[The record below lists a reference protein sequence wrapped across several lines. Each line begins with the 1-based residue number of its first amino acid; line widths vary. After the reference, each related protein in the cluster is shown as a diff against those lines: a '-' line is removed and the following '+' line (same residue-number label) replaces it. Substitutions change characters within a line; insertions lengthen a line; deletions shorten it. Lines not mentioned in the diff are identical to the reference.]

1 MKRLS
6 VHLSLV
12 LAFFIVACGN
22 DSKPTQVTQPA
33 QQTQLFPAGKAVAAK
48 DHGANHP
55 PTFNSSTE
63 DVSLTLLLPR
73 GPVARLAF
81 DGEPA
86 TDPDGDDVSYRFA
99 FAVSG
104 LSGIQ
109 TPAEALFRITREG
122 NSFAIQGDGDITP
135 AQFVSVYG
143 EDATIP
149 VVLSAIYASDGT
161 AESDPEVFNIHLV
174 YDGSAQFSAPAEYI
188 GDQRWEIP
196 DPIEMY
202 EGATMPA
209 SEELPTWTAVT
220 PEPRQWRLENWSPP
234 RIRCEIATI
243 FDPYTLPDG
252 GDDNALF
259 SLDSAER
266 ATAGTVSLTFKTVPD
281 YEMPSDSN
289 ADNEYQV
296 RVVNTHDIHRLGGE
310 GSPTGCSGSVLD
322 VTIRVKDVGTPMPPE
337 DIEAGFQ
344 ETDDTKIDV
353 NWTASTGFSEN
364 GSLVEFPSGFE
375 VTDYDYRY
383 RAAGAATWTEVT
395 DTGLTATTITLEDL
409 TEDAYE
415 IQVRANN
422 SEGSG
427 AWSSTI
433 QAEKVKRT
441 LCFVESHYTTVEG
454 DPDGV
459 EIAVYLDP
467 AAGALPIAIP
477 ISVVE
482 ENGAGPEDYSGVPS
496 SITFAP
502 GESMQTFTLM
512 ATEDSDQDEGSG
524 EIIWINFGDLP
535 ANVTPETPA
544 TAEVAL
550 EEPAPVIKRLQITST
565 PERGTTYGR
574 GEIITIEVVFDMP
587 VEVTGAPFLVFEID
601 SNPLWETAAY
611 VSGSGTETLVF
622 AYCVSRSDRDRTGIS
637 VEPNQVVQF
646 RRSTITAV
654 SSGVDANLDHAG
666 LPDDP
671 NHKINGCLRDE

>member
-1 MKRLS
+1 M
-6 VHLSLV
+6 
-12 LAFFIVACGN
+12 
-22 DSKPTQVTQPA
+22 
-33 QQTQLFPAGKAVAAK
+33 
-48 DHGANHP
+48 
-55 PTFNSSTE
+55 
-63 DVSLTLLLPR
+63 
-73 GPVARLAF
+73 
-81 DGEPA
+81 
-86 TDPDGDDVSYRFA
+86 
-99 FAVSG
+99 
-104 LSGIQ
+104 
-109 TPAEALFRITREG
+109 
-122 NSFAIQGDGDITP
+122 
-135 AQFVSVYG
+135 
-143 EDATIP
+143 
-149 VVLSAIYASDGT
+149 
-161 AESDPEVFNIHLV
+161 
-174 YDGSAQFSAPAEYI
+174 
-188 GDQRWEIP
+188 
-196 DPIEMY
+196 
-202 EGATMPA
+202 
-209 SEELPTWTAVT
+209 
-220 PEPRQWRLENWSPP
+220 
-234 RIRCEIATI
+234 
-243 FDPYTLPDG
+243 
-252 GDDNALF
+252 
-259 SLDSAER
+259 
-266 ATAGTVSLTFKTVPD
+266 
-281 YEMPSDSN
+281 
-289 ADNEYQV
+289 
-296 RVVNTHDIHRLGGE
+296 
-310 GSPTGCSGSVLD
+310 
-322 VTIRVKDVGTPMPPE
+322 
-337 DIEAGFQ
+337 
-344 ETDDTKIDV
+344 
-353 NWTASTGFSEN
+353 
-364 GSLVEFPSGFE
+364 
-375 VTDYDYRY
+375 
-383 RAAGAATWTEVT
+383 
-395 DTGLTATTITLEDL
+395 
-409 TEDAYE
+409 
-415 IQVRANN
+415 
-422 SEGSG
+422 
-427 AWSSTI
+427 TI
-433 QAEKVKRT
+433 QAEQVKRT
-441 LCFVESHYTTVEG
+441 ICFMESNYTTREG

>member
-6 VHLSLV
+6 VYLSLV

-22 DSKPTQVTQPA
+22 DSKPTQATQPA
-33 QQTQLFPAGKAVAAK
+33 QLTQLFPAGKAVAAK

-73 GPVARLAF
+73 GPAARLEF

-109 TPAEALFRITREG
+109 TPAEALFRITRKG

-266 ATAGTVSLTFKTVPD
+266 ATSGTVSLAFKTVPD

-337 DIEAGFQ
+337 DVEAEFQ

-353 NWTASTGFSEN
+353 TWTASTGFSEN

-395 DTGLTATTITLEDL
+395 DAGLTETAVTLEES

-427 AWSSTI
+427 SWSSTI

-441 LCFVESHYTTVEG
+441 LCFVASHYTTVEG

-611 VSGSGTETLVF
+611 VSGSSTETLVF

>member
-6 VHLSLV
+6 AYLSLG

-22 DSKPTQVTQPA
+22 DSKPTQATQPA

-55 PTFNSSTE
+55 PTFNTSVE
-63 DVSLTLLLPR
+63 GRGLTLLLPR
-73 GPVARLAF
+73 GPAALLEF
-81 DGEPA
+81 SGEPA
-86 TDPDGDDVSYRFA
+86 TDPDGDDISYRFA
-99 FAVSG
+99 FAVPEM
-104 LSGIQ
+104 SGIQ
-109 TPAEALFRITREG
+109 TPEEALLRITREG
-122 NSFAIQGDGDITP
+122 NRFAIQGDGDITP
-135 AQFVSVYG
+135 TQFTSVYG
-143 EDATIP
+143 EYANISSL
-149 VVLSAIYASDGT
+149 LSGIYASDGT

-174 YDGSAQFSAPAEYI
+174 YDGSAQFSSPAEYI

-209 SEELPTWTAVT
+209 SEKLPTWTAVT
-220 PEPRQWRLENWSPP
+220 AHPRQWMLGNWSPP
-234 RIRCEIATI
+234 SIRCEIVTI
-243 FDPYTLPDG
+243 YDEYTLPDG

-266 ATAGTVSLTFKTVPD
+266 ATAGTVSLAFKTVPD

-296 RVVNTHDIHRLGGE
+296 RVVNTHDIHYLNNE
-310 GSPTGCSGSVLD
+310 GTPTGCSGSVLD

-353 NWTASTGFSEN
+353 NWTAPEGFSEN
-364 GSLVEFPSGFE
+364 GSFVEFPSGFE

-383 RAAGAATWTEVT
+383 RAAGATAWTEVT
-395 DTGLTATTITLEDL
+395 DTDLTETTVTLEDL

-433 QAEKVKRT
+433 RAEQVKRT
-441 LCFVESHYTTVEG
+441 ICFMESNYTTREG

-477 ISVVE
+477 ISVAE

-502 GESMQTFTLM
+502 GESMQTFTLIAM
-512 ATEDSDQDEGSG
+512 EDSDHDEGTENIQLS
-524 EIIWINFGDLP
+524 FGDLP
-535 ANVTPETPA
+535 KNVIPETPA
-544 TAEVAL
+544 TAKVTL
-550 EEPAPVIKRLQITST
+550 KDPIPVIVGLQITST
-565 PERGTTYGR
+565 PERGTIYGR
-574 GEIITIEVVFDMP
+574 GEKIKIAVAFDMP
-587 VEVTGAPFLVFEID
+587 VTVTG
-601 SNPLWETAAY
+601 NPYLMLEFDRD
-611 VSGSGTETLVF
+611 VSRSARYKNGSGTERLVF
-622 AYCVSRSDRDRTGIS
+622 EYCVHRSDRDRNGIS
-637 VEPNQVVQF
+637 VSSDLNLNGG
-646 RRSTITAV
+646 TITAV
-654 SSGVDANLDHAG
+654 SGGADANLDHAG
-666 LPDDP
+666 LSDDP
-671 NHKINGCLRDE
+671 NHKVNGCLRDE